1 MSNAP
6 VCKRCGAALKLDD
19 ILIHKKMIS
28 RAATEFFCIDCLAW
42 YANTTREEIEKY
54 IAYLKETGVCA
65 LFPKVPKQ

>member
-6 VCKRCGAALKLDD
+6 VCKRCG
-19 ILIHKKMIS
+19 
-28 RAATEFFCIDCLAW
+28 AATEFFCIDCLAW